1 MIRPH
6 HLGESSTFVG
16 QTCALCK
23 QEFVAADA
31 IVICPEDGSRHHV
44 HCWEANNNHC
54 TAYGCTGQ
62 GVVGEPTTELPT
74 APPSPTAPP
83 GRRPPSRPRVVPIMP
98 DGQPARARPAPNRS
112 GPRPG
117 AARPIPNAP
126 GSKVRTLPAGSFGC
140 VRACFIVALIVA
152 IILVALACAGAWFLT
167 EYVAE
172 PAASIYHADTVI
184 ALWMHSVLRGLV
196 VI

>member
-6 HLGESSTFVG
+6 HLGDTSTFLG

-23 QEFVAADA
+23 QEFAAGDA

-62 GVVGEPTTELPT
+62 GVVGEPATDAPE
-74 APPSPTAPP
+74 APPVR
-83 GRRPPSRPRVVPIMP
+83 RRPPSRPTIIRPADQPGSRPRVVPRVP
-98 DGQPARARPAPNRS
+98 APARPT
-112 GPRPG
+112 
-117 AARPIPNAP
+117 PNAP

-140 VRACFIVALIVA
+140 VRACFFVALI
-152 IILVALACAGAWFLT
+152 LVFLLVVLACAVTWFLSDSV
-167 EYVAE
+167 YVV
-172 PAASIYHADTVI
+172 PTGSSPILMPVVAALASAI
-184 ALWMHSVLRGLV
+184 S
-196 VI
+196 

>member
-54 TAYGCTGQ
+54 TAYGCTVSYTHLDVYKRQ
-62 GVVGEPTTELPT
+62 IWLSRRWRRVT
-74 APPSPTAPP
+74 PSPAPI
-83 GRRPPSRPRVVPIMP
+83 R
-98 DGQPARARPAPNRS
+98 
-112 GPRPG
+112 
-117 AARPIPNAP
+117 
-126 GSKVRTLPAGSFGC
+126 GC
-140 VRACFIVALIVA
+140 
-152 IILVALACAGAWFLT
+152 
-167 EYVAE
+167 
-172 PAASIYHADTVI
+172 AS
-184 ALWMHSVLRGLV
+184 
-196 VI
+196 

>member
-6 HLGESSTFVG
+6 QLSETSTFVG

-23 QEFVAADA
+23 QEFTTGDS
-31 IVICPEDGSRHHV
+31 IVICPEDGSRHHA

-62 GVVGEPTTELPT
+62 GVIGDGTAALPT
-74 APPSPTAPP
+74 VPPLR
-83 GRRPPSRPRVVPIMP
+83 RRPPSRPTIITPT
-98 DGQPARARPAPNRS
+98 GQSSTGQARSTPPRRPA
-112 GPRPG
+112 

-140 VRACFIVALIVA
+140 VPACFVVAF
-152 IILVALACAGAWFLT
+152 ILVFILVGFACAAAWFLT
-167 EYVAE
+167 GYAPQGSVGNNLQGTYSSLFT
-172 PAASIYHADTVI
+172 SIVVFQRAFIT
-184 ALWMHSVLRGLV
+184 AL
-196 VI
+196 